1 VLHFHSHAENTNLQ
15 GAISMAD
22 LEQMKQK
29 YASVLNLVNQT
40 GVQLAHVHIQDNKF
54 FMQGAA
60 GSEEI
65 KNKIWDQIKLVN
77 PAADDITCDLTV
89 DPSLAPMAAAA
100 AASAVGSGSSG
111 KGRTYTVAPG
121 DSLSKI
127 AKNFYGNAGHYMKIF
142 EANKDTLSD
151 PDKIKVG
158 QELIIPD

>member
-1 VLHFHSHAENTNLQ
+1 
-15 GAISMAD
+15 
-22 LEQMKQK
+22 
-29 YASVLNLVNQT
+29 
-40 GVQLAHVHIQDNKF
+40 VHIQDNKLF
-54 FMQGAA
+54 IQGAA

-100 AASAVGSGSSG
+100 AAAAGSGSRG

-127 AKNFYGNAGHYMKIF
+127 AKNFYGNAGQYMKIF

-158 QELIIPD
+158 QELVIPD